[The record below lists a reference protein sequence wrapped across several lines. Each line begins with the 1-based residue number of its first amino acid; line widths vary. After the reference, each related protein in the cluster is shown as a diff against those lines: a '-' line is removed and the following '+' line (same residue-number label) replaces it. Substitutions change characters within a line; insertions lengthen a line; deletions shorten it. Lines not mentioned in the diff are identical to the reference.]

1 MLHGKLLSESDINKV
16 KDKFKDDCQNVL
28 EEALRK
34 HHNLSGGATPL
45 WLYVILVYFAYDD
58 IFRMMANPILF
69 YPLMFAVSIL
79 AMLYSMGLG
88 PIMVPVARTS
98 INMGLR

>member
-1 MLHGKLLSESDINKV
+1 LHGKLLSEGEINKV
-16 KDKFKDDCQNVL
+16 KDKFKEDCQNML
-28 EEALRK
+28 EDALRK
-34 HHNLSGGATPL
+34 HHNINTGATPV

-69 YPLMFAVSIL
+69 YPLMFIGSIL
-79 AMLYSMGLG
+79 AMLYTMGLG